1 MMKKIFLAAVFS
13 LLQSC
18 TFLFF
23 YPTPEI
29 VLTPAELGLAY
40 KDVVLTTPDGLRL
53 HAWDIPAVLPEG
65 TPSKGTILFLHG
77 NAENISTHTFGVV
90 WLVLAGYDLFALDYR
105 GYGQSEGAP
114 DLKGMET
121 DINTALKY
129 LTEHKNGK
137 LFVLGQSLGGSLAIA
152 TLAES
157 PYRNEVSGLIV
168 DSAFSSTRRIAR
180 EKAAGV
186 WFLWPFQYPL
196 SLLVEEN
203 APDERVKLLSMP
215 TFFVTTAQDRVVPP
229 HHTRL
234 LYENAPPPK
243 EIVIAPKG
251 DHIHAFGE
259 AEVRRRLMD
268 FLEQA
273 PVPGKGSHQ
282 NEK

>member
-1 MMKKIFLAAVFS
+1 MIKKIFSAAVFS

-23 YPTPEI
+23 YPTQEI
-29 VLTPAELGLAY
+29 ILTPAELGLAY
-40 KDVVLTTPDGLRL
+40 KDIVLTTPDGLRL
-53 HAWDIPAVLPEG
+53 HAWDIPALLPEG

-105 GYGQSEGAP
+105 GYGQSEGTP
-114 DLKGMET
+114 DLKGMEN

-129 LTEHKNGK
+129 LTEHKSGK

-152 TLAES
+152 ALAES
-157 PYRNEVSGLIV
+157 PYRDEVSGLIV

-180 EKAAGV
+180 EKAADV

-215 TFFVTTAQDRVVPP
+215 SFFVTTAQDRVVPP

-234 LYENAPPPK
+234 LYENAPMPK

-251 DHIHAFGE
+251 GHIHAFGE
-259 AEVRRRLMD
+259 AEVRRRLME

-273 PVPGKGSHQ
+273 PVPGKASHK
-282 NEK
+282 NGR